1 MVSSYRFSTLVA
13 VAPDGQYAAAALD
26 EQDAAAAH
34 AVAPDEQDAA
44 AALDEQDA
52 AAAPDEQDDAESIAP
67 CCLPGGLSALAE
79 SPGRLEGLEGLEGSQ
94 GVDELMMVLWVWWV
108 WWSGG
113 LVVWWSDGLVWLP
126 EVEVF

>member
-44 AALDEQDA
+44 AALDEQDDDA
-52 AAAPDEQDDAESIAP
+52 AHAVAPDEQDDAASIAP
-67 CCLPGGLSALAE
+67 CCLPGGLSALSALAE
-79 SPGRLEGLEGLEGSQ
+79 SPRRLEGIG
-94 GVDELMMVLWVWWV
+94 
-108 WWSGG
+108 GG
-113 LVVWWSDGLVWLP
+113 LVDWWTGV
-126 EVEVF
+126 VAKG